1 MVGLVALVLRLLERR
16 YLLAQAIW
24 LAGLAGLILLAY
36 ALYVQFGMLMLPC
49 PLCILQRLAF
59 AAMGIVFLVGGL
71 HSPKGK
77 VGRAAYGLLAFAAAA
92 AGLERGGADGIVLET
107 FHERAEL
114 QIALAAATF
123 LSLISMGRDL
133 PGNIPLTAWLFL
145 GVNAVINCGFGLA
158 ARHEEKQAWLTR
170 VLHRTGRLAYHRV

>member
-1 MVGLVALVLRLLERR
+1 MTANPFAWTFRSQFLTGFLLC
-16 YLLAQAIW
+16 AT
-24 LAGLAGLILLAY
+24 LLAY

-92 AGLERGGADGIVLET
+92 AGAGVAGRHVWLQSLPASEVPLCTSMGLDYMVEAMGPLKALSSVLAGSGEC
-107 FHERAEL
+107 AKVDW
-114 QIALAAATF
+114 TF
-123 LSLISMGRDL
+123 LGLSM
-133 PGNIPLTAWLFL
+133 PAWTLAWFVGL
-145 GVNAVINCGFGLA
+145 GLGALWA
-158 ARHEEKQAWLTR
+158 AWRR
-170 VLHRTGRLAYHRV
+170 R